1 MAGNITRVKEE
12 IKQLDPKQ
20 SANDQHIAF
29 IGRMIETNE
38 TEIRS
43 ELKGVFINKSKQI
56 INTGRLRD
64 EYMTPEEKGEF

>member
-1 MAGNITRVKEE
+1 MTGNITRVKED
-12 IKQLDPKQ
+12 IVQLDPKQ
-20 SANDQHIAF
+20 PANDQHLAS
-29 IGRMIETNE
+29 IGRMIEINE

-64 EYMTPEEKGEF
+64 EYMTPSEKGEF